1 VNDLLKGLDGDIL
14 PGMPSRRFTKKQ
26 REHWLAQFDQSTLS
40 AAAFCREHQLGY
52 QGFLNWRRKAQ
63 PIEPKATTEFIEV
76 EVPKPSPTPINHGGM
91 VELVFP
97 DGLRLRIHPKPSAR
111 S

>member
-1 VNDLLKGLDGDIL
+1 MNDLPKWFDGDIL
-14 PGMPSRRFTKKQ
+14 LGMSSRRFTKKE
-26 REHWLAQFDQSTLS
+26 REHWLAQFDRSTLS

-63 PIEPKATTEFIEV
+63 PIEPKTVTEFIEV
-76 EVPKPSPTPINHGGM
+76 EVPKPPSTPISGSAM

-97 DGLRLRIHPKPSAR
+97 YGLRLRIHPQSSAR

>member
-1 VNDLLKGLDGDIL
+1 VNDLPKGFDGDIL
-14 PGMPSRRFTKKQ
+14 PGMSSRRFTKKE
-26 REHWLAQFDQSTLS
+26 REHWLAQFDQSSLS

-52 QGFLNWRRKAQ
+52 QGFLNWRRKAR
-63 PIEPKATTEFIEV
+63 PADKKATAEFIEV
-76 EVPKPSPTPINHGGM
+76 EVPKPSPTPIHRGSM

-97 DGLRLRIHPKPSAR
+97 DGLLLRIHPQSSAH

>member
-1 VNDLLKGLDGDIL
+1 MNDLPKGLDGDIL
-14 PGMPSRRFTKKQ
+14 LGMSSRRFTKKE
-26 REHWLAQFDQSTLS
+26 REHWLAQFDRSTLS

-52 QGFLNWRRKAQ
+52 QGFLNWRRKAK

-76 EVPKPSPTPINHGGM
+76 EIPKPPPTPINDSGM

-97 DGLRLRIHPKPSAR
+97 HGLRLHIHPQSSAR

>member
-1 VNDLLKGLDGDIL
+1 MNNLLKGLDGDIL
-14 PGMPSRRFTKKQ
+14 PGMSSRQFTKKE
-26 REHWLAQFDQSTLS
+26 REHWLAQFDLSTLS

-52 QGFLNWRRKAQ
+52 QGFLNWRRKAK

-76 EVPKPSPTPINHGGM
+76 EVPKPSPTPAHRESA

-97 DGLRLRIHPKPSAR
+97 DGLRLHIHPQSSAR